1 MPPATVEAINSRQ
14 AALVSYGAKSSEIED
29 VSVEDASGMTFREER
44 VTVGAGLLV
53 CDGVATGWAFVKAWT
68 SGAVYVRGTPPTG
81 RVGDGVGG
89 AGGSSSG
96 GIDGPGS
103 GSSSS
108 GIDGPVSGS
117 SSDGIAWGSSDFVG
131 LGDGAADL
139 VGDGAADLVGA
150 AVADGFGDDV
160 ALGEEEGF
168 ADEALGDGEA
178 GFFVVVDG
186 DAEDLLEEEVVFFGL
201 REDVEDEV
209 DVDDDVR
216 VAVGVFI
223 GDAEVVA
230 DGWTTGTTS
239 AGSISGAM
247 GNLTNWSLTNSA
259 SEFAVAMSR
268 LS

>member
-1 MPPATVEAINSRQ
+1 MGLRQ
-14 AALVSYGAKSSEIED
+14 
-29 VSVEDASGMTFREER
+29 
-44 VTVGAGLLV
+44 GLDLWRRIRARNPTHRQGRRR
-53 CDGVATGWAFVKAWT
+53 CGRCRRQQLWRDRRAWIRQQ
-68 SGAVYVRGTPPTG
+68 A
-81 RVGDGVGG
+81 
-89 AGGSSSG
+89 
-96 GIDGPGS
+96 
-103 GSSSS
+103 S